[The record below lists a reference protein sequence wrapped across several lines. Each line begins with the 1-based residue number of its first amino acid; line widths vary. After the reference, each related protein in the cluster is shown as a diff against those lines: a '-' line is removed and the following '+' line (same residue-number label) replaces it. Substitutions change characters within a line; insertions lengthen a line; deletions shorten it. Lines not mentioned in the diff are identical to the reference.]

1 VLRGSESI
9 PGIRRIQVYRRKS
22 ARALE
27 TSIYKD
33 GINFSSTRHAI
44 GGPPR
49 NPFGLGINFSL
60 GFDSVESTF
69 RCPSSKF
76 KNLGSGIDILILQP
90 FEEEYIIFS

>member
-1 VLRGSESI
+1 MLRGSESF
-9 PGIRRIQVYRRKS
+9 PGIRRNQVKKEVGQGPGNIS
-22 ARALE
+22 F
-27 TSIYKD
+27 KV

-69 RCPSSKF
+69 RGPSKF

-90 FEEEYIIFS
+90 FEEEYIILS